1 MGSGD
6 IWEVGSET
14 WSHVD
19 LYGDAGLSQSGS
31 GLKLLP
37 PLDRRAVV
45 LLEHCTSKLWLRS
58 EHPDHYTQLKNT
70 ACAHF
75 TRIDCCNVAMHFTA
89 CHEGVC
95 AAHVQ
100 EHYTWF
106 DSVSDDWEVWHLGL
120 RWFNWYH
127 SAYMEALT
135 YERLHVYDLSF
146 PSSVAYLDVLLS
158 QQNLCR
164 NTEDNNTNTPRRVH

>member
-6 IWEVGSET
+6 IWEAGSET

-19 LYGDAGLSQSGS
+19 LYGDARLSQSGS
-31 GLKLLP
+31 ALKLLP

-45 LLEHCTSKLWLRS
+45 LLEHCTSKLRLRS

-100 EHYTWF
+100 EHHTWF
-106 DSVSDDWEVWHLGL
+106 DSVSDDWEVWVYADSTDITVRTWKRSL
-120 RWFNWYH
+120 
-127 SAYMEALT
+127 
-135 YERLHVYDLSF
+135 VYDLSF

>member
-6 IWEVGSET
+6 IWEAGSET

-31 GLKLLP
+31 DLKLLP

-95 AAHVQ
+95 AAHIQ

-135 YERLHVYDLSF
+135 CIWPFFSF
-146 PSSVAYLDVLLS
+146 
-158 QQNLCR
+158 LCR
-164 NTEDNNTNTPRRVH
+164 VPWCSLESTKLVQKHGR

>member
-6 IWEVGSET
+6 IWEAGSET

-31 GLKLLP
+31 DLKLLP

-95 AAHVQ
+95 AAHIQ

-106 DSVSDDWEVWHLGL
+106 DSVMTERCDIWVYADSTDITVRTWKHLL
-120 RWFNWYH
+120 
-127 SAYMEALT
+127 
-135 YERLHVYDLSF
+135 VYDLSF

-164 NTEDNNTNTPRRVH
+164 NTEDNNT